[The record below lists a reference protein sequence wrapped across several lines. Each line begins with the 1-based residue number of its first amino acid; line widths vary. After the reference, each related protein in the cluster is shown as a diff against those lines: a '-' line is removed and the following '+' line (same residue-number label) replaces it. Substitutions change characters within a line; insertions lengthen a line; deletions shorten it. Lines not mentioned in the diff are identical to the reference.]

1 MMRRIA
7 WVLAA
12 GLGVAACA
20 PSETVTQY
28 GGADYTWR
36 LQEIDGAAVDYEAI
50 LLLEESGRVMGQGP
64 CNSFLATQDA
74 PYPWINIKVDVV
86 EQIYCP
92 DIDRE
97 EAYLTA
103 LQEMSLVEVSGP
115 TLVLSNDAGR
125 EMVFSGQTA
134 AAQTDQ

>member
-1 MMRRIA
+1 MTRIGGCLA
-7 WVLAA
+7 IGLALAA
-12 GLGVAACA
+12 CGG
-20 PSETVTQY
+20 SETVTQY
-28 GGADYTWR
+28 GGADYTWQ
-36 LQEIDGAAVDYEAI
+36 LQEIDGSAVDYGASLVLAE
-50 LLLEESGRVMGQGP
+50 GGKVTGQGP

-74 PYPWINIKVDVV
+74 PYPWINIQVDVV

-115 TLVLSNDAGR
+115 NMVLSNDAGR

-134 AAQTDQ
+134 DVQSDQ